1 MKNLVWLYFVILI
14 IAGLTLIGVH
24 RLDRSRIGRAWIA
37 IREDETAAELT
48 GINTLRMKLLAYV
61 LGAIF
66 AGVAGAFFAAKVRY
80 VNPSSFIFLE
90 SALVLCIVVLGG
102 MGSIP
107 GIVLGAA
114 AIIVLPEVFRDL
126 ELYRMLAFGGA
137 MTLMMVFRP
146 EGFIPARRRRLELH
160 AAEAFAEGEGDA

>member
-1 MKNLVWLYFVILI
+1 
-14 IAGLTLIGVH
+14 
-24 RLDRSRIGRAWIA
+24 LDRSRVGRAWIA

-48 GINTLRMKLLAYV
+48 GIHTVRMKLLAYI

-66 AGVAGAFFAAKVRY
+66 AGLAGAFFAAKVRY
-80 VNPSSFIFLE
+80 VNPSSFVFLE

-107 GIVLGAA
+107 GIMLGAA
-114 AIIVLPEVFRDL
+114 AIIVLPELFREL

-146 EGFIPARRRRLELH
+146 EGLIPARRRRLELH
-160 AAEAFAEGEGDA
+160 AEEVFADEEVDA